1 MSEIVGSGWWEI
13 GKMSKLQ
20 KSGAREEINLSPL
33 TDLLLAPVRVTSYC
47 SGNKRA
53 AVILWKSQSPM
64 LCSISFSPP
73 IEGNLPI
80 SSFGPMPNF
89 KHSTYVKFVI
99 HIPYCK
105 TWNVL
110 RKILKWCFVLVFVS
124 LQKPDS
130 SRQSKRKVLMWMAC
144 FLRNYAHLH
153 QSSLP
158 LKSQCIIIPLNL
170 HPLGWNK

>member
-1 MSEIVGSGWWEI
+1 MHPPLMSEIVGSGRWEI

-80 SSFGPMPNF
+80 SSFAPMPKF
-89 KHSTYVKFVI
+89 KHSTYVMIVI
-99 HIPYCK
+99 HTVRHGTFCEK
-105 TWNVL
+105 FWNDVL
-110 RKILKWCFVLVFVS
+110 FLFLVKAKEKF
-124 LQKPDS
+124 LCEWLAS
-130 SRQSKRKVLMWMAC
+130 SEITPT
-144 FLRNYAHLH
+144 FT
-153 QSSLP
+153 
-158 LKSQCIIIPLNL
+158 SQVCP
-170 HPLGWNK
+170 

>member
-1 MSEIVGSGWWEI
+1 MSEIVGSGRWEI

-73 IEGNLPI
+73 KEGNLPI
-80 SSFGPMPNF
+80 SSFAPMPKF
-89 KHSTYVKFVI
+89 KHSTYVMIVIQDMERFAKNSETMFCSGFHISPETRFFSSKQKKSSSVNGLLPQKLRPPSPVKFA
-99 HIPYCK
+99 
-105 TWNVL
+105 L
-110 RKILKWCFVLVFVS
+110 KITMHYNSFEPPSIGLE
-124 LQKPDS
+124 
-130 SRQSKRKVLMWMAC
+130 
-144 FLRNYAHLH
+144 
-153 QSSLP
+153 
-158 LKSQCIIIPLNL
+158 
-170 HPLGWNK
+170 